1 MKNSVKIV
9 ICDDEATAI
18 SIVSASVEAL
28 LSSKGIRVSIEKFTS
43 AKRCMAYLKANTA
56 DLIFLDIA
64 MPEIDGIEFG
74 RKILSV
80 SQIQQP
86 DIIFVSSNQ
95 DRVFDSFDIQP
106 FGFVRKDSFMNDIAK
121 VMNRYV
127 EKRLTKQ
134 ENKLKFEIRDAEGIK
149 VLDSSSINY
158 IESYRNTQTIH
169 LTDGASIMMHATM
182 DSVMEELKDYSFI
195 RIHKGYIVGCQ
206 NIKQF
211 GRNEIVLLS
220 GERLPVGRVYYQK
233 AMESYMT
240 FIRQNGIVGLG

>member
-1 MKNSVKIV
+1 MKKNVKIV

-28 LSSKGIRVSIEKFTS
+28 LSSKGICGLIEKFTS
-43 AKRCMAYLKANTA
+43 AKRCMAYLKANA
-56 DLIFLDIA
+56 VDLIFLDIA

-74 RKILSV
+74 RKILSL
-80 SQIQQP
+80 QQVQHP

-95 DRVFDSFDIQP
+95 DRVFDSLDIQP
-106 FGFVRKDSFMNDIAK
+106 FGFVRKDNFMNDIAK

-127 EKRLTKQ
+127 EKRLAKQ
-134 ENKLKFEIRDAEGIK
+134 EDKLKFEIRDGEGVK
-149 VLDSSSINY
+149 VLDASSINY

-169 LTDGASIMMHATM
+169 LTDGASLTMHATM
-182 DSVMEELKDYSFI
+182 DSVMDQLKDYSFI

-211 GRNEIVLLS
+211 GRNEVVLFS